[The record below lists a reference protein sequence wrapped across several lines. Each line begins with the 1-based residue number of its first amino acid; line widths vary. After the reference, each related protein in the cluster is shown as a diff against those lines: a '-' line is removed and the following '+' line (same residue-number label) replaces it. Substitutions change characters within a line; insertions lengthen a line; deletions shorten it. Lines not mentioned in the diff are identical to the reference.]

1 MYTLKNV
8 QHMHVDVKGYICTRE
23 FVSVYVCVVLQWAAC
38 GGTEGLCMMGS
49 VGGLRDSP

>member
-23 FVSVYVCVVLQWAAC
+23 IVSVYVCVLYCSGQLAVEQK
-38 GGTEGLCMMGS
+38 
-49 VGGLRDSP
+49 DSA